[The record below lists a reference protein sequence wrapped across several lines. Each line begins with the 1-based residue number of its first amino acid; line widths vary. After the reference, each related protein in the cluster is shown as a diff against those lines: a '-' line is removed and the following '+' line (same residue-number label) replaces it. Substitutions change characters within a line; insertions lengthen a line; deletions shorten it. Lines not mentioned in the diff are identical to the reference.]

1 MKVNVNHIKAVND
14 NSVIIQTYNSVT
26 DFQKRDFFAH
36 HHSMIEISLVEYG
49 SGVYCVSDT
58 TYEFQSGDI
67 FLFSTNEIHYIT
79 EVYETCSFITLQFEP
94 RFLWNFNN
102 IETDTE
108 QLLGIFFNRSSS
120 FSNLISHSDSHS
132 AKLIELIRTLQNEM
146 CEKKVQYESMVRS
159 ILINLLVHIARNYDY
174 INTLETDKYIAVD
187 SMKVLDS
194 AMNYINNHLT
204 EDINLEEIAH
214 NCHLN
219 KSYFSTLFKKLNGMS
234 PWEYITLKRVER
246 SIHLLKTTSLST
258 LEISQMCGF
267 NTPSNF
273 YRAFKKLTSQT
284 PQYYK
289 KSLKS
294 GQ

>member
-1 MKVNVNHIKAVND
+1 MKVNVNCIKSIND
-14 NSVIIQTYNSVT
+14 NSIILQTYNSIT

-36 HHSMIEISLVEYG
+36 HHSMIEISLVESG
-49 SGVYCVSDT
+49 SGVYCVADT
-58 TYEFQSGDI
+58 TYEFHPGDI

-79 EVYETCSFITLQFEP
+79 EVLEPCNFITIQFEP

-108 QLLGIFFNRSSS
+108 QLLGIFFNRNSN
-120 FSNLISHSDSHS
+120 FSNIISHKDSNSYH
-132 AKLIELIRTLQNEM
+132 LIELTRALQREM
-146 CEKKVQYESMVRS
+146 CEKNVQYESMVRS
-159 ILINLLVHIARNYDY
+159 ILIHLLVQIARNYDY
-174 INTLETDKYIAVD
+174 INTSEDDKYIAVD

-234 PWEYITLKRVER
+234 PWEYITLKRVEL
-246 SIHLLKTTSLST
+246 SIHFLKTTSLST